1 MPFLKGRA
9 AMRRTMRYLESK
21 PLFLKDE
28 VRVLTV
34 HYNNGQPASKG
45 AYDFVFWHLPQL
57 QYCNP
62 RVQIVTFKN
71 LTPSPFFQFYF
82 GNGEKMLVDLD
93 SVPRDAIMSHL
104 QNTICKSS
112 AIMAKA
118 WKELQAK
125 DNQANFGY
133 SCSRW
138 CICEMPGQVP
148 CSGVVELPKEMRG
161 KYRVSK
167 KEEKEL

>member
-1 MPFLKGRA
+1 MPFMKGRA
-9 AMRRTMRYLESK
+9 AMRRTLRYLQSK

-28 VRVLTV
+28 VKVLTV
-34 HYNNGQPASKG
+34 HYNNGQVASKG

-62 RVQIVTFKN
+62 AVQIVTFKN
-71 LTPSPFFQFYF
+71 MTPSPFFQFYF
-82 GNGEKMLVDLD
+82 QNGETMLMDLD
-93 SVPRDAIMSHL
+93 SASREEITNHL
-104 QNTICKSS
+104 QNTICKSRQ
-112 AIMAKA
+112 ALEKMR
-118 WKELQAK
+118 KEEQAK

-148 CSGVVELPKEMRG
+148 CPGWVTLPKEMRG
-161 KYRVSK
+161 KYKNKDSD
-167 KEEKEL
+167 